1 MSVPM
6 ISVSLQMPA
15 SELATLLALA
25 SKSGVKVEHSSA
37 PAAAATAKKAKKEK
51 DPDAPKKEPNA
62 WIKFCQHVR
71 ATLVEAGHKPG
82 FEAQQFCSMI
92 KAALPLLPAN
102 EKGKQEPDYS
112 SVKDEDIVA
121 GYAKWTPPAES
132 KAAVAR
138 SKASS
143 AAGSPADE
151 TPAAPAAPAAP
162 AEKKLRKPQSEET
175 KKAAA
180 AKRAATK
187 ARKAAEAVAAAGTE
201 AAAPKPKAAKAPAVA
216 VASEDE
222 EDEEDEEGS
231 DISNFAPVI
240 IKGKPYVRNF
250 RGDVLTE
257 EYDWV
262 GRWNEATKTI
272 DTKFPK
278 PADLDE

>member
-1 MSVPM
+1 
-6 ISVSLQMPA
+6 
-15 SELATLLALA
+15 
-25 SKSGVKVEHSSA
+25 
-37 PAAAATAKKAKKEK
+37 
-51 DPDAPKKEPNA
+51 
-62 WIKFCQHVR
+62 VR
-71 ATLVEAGHKPG
+71 ATLVGAGHKPG

-112 SVKDEDIVA
+112 SVKDEDIVE

-138 SKASS
+138 SSKASS

-162 AEKKLRKPQSEET
+162 AEKKPRKPQSEET

-216 VASEDE
+216 VAAKAPAVAVAG

-240 IKGKPYVRNF
+240 IKGKPYVRNL